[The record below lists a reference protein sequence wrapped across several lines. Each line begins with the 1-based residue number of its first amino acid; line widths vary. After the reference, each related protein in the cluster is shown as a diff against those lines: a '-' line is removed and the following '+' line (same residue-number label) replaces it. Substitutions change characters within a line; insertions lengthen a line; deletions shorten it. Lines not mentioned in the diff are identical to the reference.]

1 MILALPTDL
10 AERMLDRC
18 WKQMPFLKDLRQ
30 GLNKSRFIGS
40 KIMSSTVTT
49 LLQILKIPM
58 CLVLG
63 MLAVAA
69 YGLVFG

>member
-1 MILALPTDL
+1 
-10 AERMLDRC
+10 
-18 WKQMPFLKDLRQ
+18 
-30 GLNKSRFIGS
+30 
-40 KIMSSTVTT
+40 MSSTVTT